1 MDINYI
7 VGGLLLATL
16 GYFMTYAY
24 FHSDKPPPSMLPWV
38 PIDVRRSKVYVSKTR
53 DASMYTERSRR
64 AAIISNRPQTFSFKG
79 FTNGVVEYYLTG
91 ILASPFLPGPPPC
104 PPAPDVIWD
113 GGNASSEVCDIVDGG
128 NAQSEYDVIDF
139 GNAETNVCDV

>member
-1 MDINYI
+1 MDINTV

-24 FHSDKPPPSMLPWV
+24 FQFDKPPPNMLPWV
-38 PIDVRRSKVYVSKTR
+38 PIDVRKSKVYVSKTR

-64 AAIISNRPQTFSFKG
+64 AAIISNRPQSFNFKG

-91 ILASPFLPGPPPC
+91 ILASPFLPDPPPIS
-104 PPAPDVIWD
+104 DVIWD
-113 GGNASSEVCDIVDGG
+113 GGNASTNFSVIIDGG
-128 NAQSEYDVIDF
+128 NAGSEYDIVDF
-139 GNAETNVCDV
+139 GNA